1 MISVRSF
8 SAITSGGSSGGSS
21 SDKKETGSKDVVS
34 DSDSDT
40 DNEQAKDKEEP
51 TTTPSAAT
59 LPTPLPAV
67 PEGAHLVAEE
77 LDNTMNSPTSTSTTS
92 SISTYDP
99 FEIVKSF
106 EDTSYY
112 HPPSEEMETDYL
124 AAKYQTF
131 TNQDLLDSSTIVPI
145 MDNDRP
151 STTNTNNNNSNN
163 TWKTLIHSPPTR
175 DLNLPKGTLVGTVVS
190 TKMEKTVNVAIN
202 RYRIHPKYSKRMK
215 YTRKF
220 MAHDEKEVA
229 SLGDTVMIVPCQR
242 ISKMKHFMLRE
253 IVTAKGQL

>member
-8 SAITSGGSSGGSS
+8 SATTSGGSGGGNGGGGGSG
-21 SDKKETGSKDVVS
+21 SDKKETGSKAVS

-51 TTTPSAAT
+51 T
-59 LPTPLPAV
+59 LPMPLPAV

-77 LDNTMNSPTSTSTTS
+77 VDNTMNSPTSTS
-92 SISTYDP
+92 ISTYDP
-99 FEIVKSF
+99 YEIVKSF

-112 HPPSEEMETDYL
+112 YPPSEEMETDYL

-145 MDNDRP
+145 MDSDRP
-151 STTNTNNNNSNN
+151 STTNTNNNSNN

-190 TKMEKTVNVAIN
+190 TKMEKTVNVAID

>member
-1 MISVRSF
+1 MMISVRSF

-51 TTTPSAAT
+51 T
-59 LPTPLPAV
+59 LPTPFPAV

-77 LDNTMNSPTSTSTTS
+77 VDNTMNSTT

-99 FEIVKSF
+99 YEIVKSF

-145 MDNDRP
+145 MDSDRP
-151 STTNTNNNNSNN
+151 STTNTNNNKAN

-190 TKMEKTVNVAIN
+190 TKMEKTVNVAID

>member
-1 MISVRSF
+1 VRSF
-8 SAITSGGSSGGSS
+8 SATTSGGSGGSGS
-21 SDKKETGSKDVVS
+21 GSGSNKKETGSKDVS

-40 DNEQAKDKEEP
+40 DNGQATDKEEP
-51 TTTPSAAT
+51 TTTPSAVT
-59 LPTPLPAV
+59 V

-77 LDNTMNSPTSTSTTS
+77 VDNTMNSPTSTS
-92 SISTYDP
+92 ISTYDP
-99 FEIVKSF
+99 YEIVKSF

-112 HPPSEEMETDYL
+112 YPPSEEMEPDYL

-145 MDNDRP
+145 MDSDRP
-151 STTNTNNNNSNN
+151 STTTNTNNNKAN
-163 TWKTLIHSPPTR
+163 TWQTLIHSPPTR

-220 MAHDEKEVA
+220 MAHDEQEVA

>member
-8 SAITSGGSSGGSS
+8 SATTLGGSSGGSS
-21 SDKKETGSKDVVS
+21 SDKKETGSKDVS

-59 LPTPLPAV
+59 LPIPLPAV

-77 LDNTMNSPTSTSTTS
+77 VDDTMNSPTSTSTTS
-92 SISTYDP
+92 ISTYDP
-99 FEIVKSF
+99 YEIVKSF

-112 HPPSEEMETDYL
+112 YPPSEEMETDYL

-145 MDNDRP
+145 LDSDRP
-151 STTNTNNNNSNN
+151 STTTNTNNNKAN

-220 MAHDEKEVA
+220 MAHDEQEVA